1 MVEEGIKAISVNSK
15 VQDGVQRVQ
24 DGVKY
29 IQDNKTVHGVK
40 FCFSSILKRLRGGVD
55 QMLDSALQIFFLNFK
70 MLKFLS
76 GKLHIQNFKNCY
88 EYLTCFATLSFFG
101 ELGGGCTGLPS
112 PVSCK

>member
-40 FCFSSILKRLRGGVD
+40 FCFSSILKRMRGGGGV
-55 QMLDSALQIFFLNFK
+55 QMLFK
-70 MLKFLS
+70 
-76 GKLHIQNFKNCY
+76 
-88 EYLTCFATLSFFG
+88 SF
-101 ELGGGCTGLPS
+101 S
-112 PVSCK
+112 